1 MTALCSHIS
10 AEFYL
15 KHLDLIRYS
24 LACNLTEKYFGAT
37 KGEKKKKSSHKELE
51 YS

>member
-10 AEFYL
+10 AAFYL

-37 KGEKKKKSSHKELE
+37 TGRKEKKSVLKELE